1 MNFFFQSQLN
11 SLPDETRQVTGH
23 TRWWIDLIATV
34 HQQKNTED
42 YKERNLE
49 SVKKY
54 QNKVQFPPEV
64 LSKNLQHK
72 IITGFGNDTS
82 PAEFEESG
90 CAICGKLTLIKDLW
104 KKSELDLNIEILKQK
119 GVSQRERKSS
129 NDSLEDLNGPIIEDN
144 LDNICNLCYRS
155 VSKGKL
161 P

>member
-1 MNFFFQSQLN
+1 M
-11 SLPDETRQVTGH
+11 
-23 TRWWIDLIATV
+23 
-34 HQQKNTED
+34 
-42 YKERNLE
+42 
-49 SVKKY
+49 
-54 QNKVQFPPEV
+54 